1 MSQLT
6 ATFNTFFQ
14 KQHSDA
20 NEFLCLHGS
29 EVRGKWSMHFRRGR
43 RRRAKAAA
51 ASVSRQDGRDFVS
64 NLSKP
69 FRRYIASAQVLR
81 VGEAARTVLASSSST
96 QPGRGLM
103 SGRGVRHVS

>member
-1 MSQLT
+1 
-6 ATFNTFFQ
+6 
-14 KQHSDA
+14 
-20 NEFLCLHGS
+20 
-29 EVRGKWSMHFRRGR
+29 MHFRRGR

>member
-20 NEFLCLHGS
+20 KKIYVYTAQQGS
-29 EVRGKWSMHFRRGR
+29 PGKWSMHFRRGR
-43 RRRAKAAA
+43 RRVKAAA
-51 ASVSRQDGRDFVS
+51 ASDFVS

-69 FRRYIASAQVLR
+69 FRRYIASTQVCSEWVKLL
-81 VGEAARTVLASSSST
+81 ARC
-96 QPGRGLM
+96 
-103 SGRGVRHVS
+103 